1 MRPSV
6 RTSVGTVLAA
16 LILAAIAA
24 GPDQHRATAAEV
36 RYEAEQAT
44 IINGVVE
51 NDYSGFTGTGYVDSA
66 NAVGAAIEF
75 SVRAPAAGSRA
86 LVFRYANGSF
96 SGRPATVTV
105 NGTVRGTLQ
114 FPGTGGWTTWRTQT
128 LTTALSAGANVV
140 RLTATTRRGLAN
152 IDSLSYDDGL
162 PSSPSPTASPTA
174 SVPPGTPISD
184 PIPQEP
190 IRSDL
195 GLILTEFAQFPPSAP
210 VPAPTDPRLMRTARI
225 NYLGQVPGSTRLFT
239 PDLNGKLY
247 TLPANGGTPS
257 VYLDVAATVGANF
270 FSGRGL
276 GSGFGFVAFHPQFA
290 TNGRFYTTHTEALG
304 ALGSIT
310 PDWTQSGA
318 VIHSVL
324 TEWTATDPAAAS
336 FSGTRRTLLRIGF
349 ATYIHAIQQIDFN
362 PNATPGS
369 GDYGLLYVAV
379 GDGGR
384 GSSST
389 VPQQLNVPHGKILR
403 IDPQGTNS
411 ANGRYGVPA
420 GNPFTGTS
428 GALGEIYAYG
438 MRDPHR
444 FSWDTGGTQ
453 RMFLGHIGEHDI
465 EGVYDL
471 RAGDNLGWSER
482 EGSWVFDR
490 QQPCNLYTLPADDAR
505 FGYDYPVAA
514 YDHNA
519 ANIPCGDDAGKAI
532 VGGFVYRGNAL
543 PALRGKYVFGDIVDG
558 RVFYTNEADMVR
570 GGALAPLY
578 QLRVVTPAGAQTSM
592 ATLAGDSRVDLRL
605 GTDRAG
611 ELYLLAKANG
621 RIWKVTGTTGVA
633 SR

>member
-6 RTSVGTVLAA
+6 RTAIGTSLVALVLAA
-16 LILAAIAA
+16 LVAVLDHHAAM
-24 GPDQHRATAAEV
+24 AAEV

-44 IINGVVE
+44 IVNGVVE
-51 NDYSGFTGTGYVDSA
+51 SEYPGFTGTGYVNSA

-75 SVRAPAAGSRA
+75 AVPAPAAGA
-86 LVFRYANGSF
+86 QTLVIRYANGTRTN
-96 SGRPATVTV
+96 RPATVSV
-105 NGTVRGTLQ
+105 NGSVRATLQ
-114 FPGTGGWTTWRTQT
+114 FPATGGWSTWRTQT
-128 LTTALSAGANVV
+128 LSTPLSAGTNVV
-140 RLTATTRRGLAN
+140 RLAATTSRGLAN
-152 IDSLSYDDGL
+152 VDSLSYDDGL
-162 PSSPSPTASPTA
+162 PTSPSPSVSPTG
-174 SVPPGTPISD
+174 SVPPRTPIAD
-184 PIPQEP
+184 PIPQAP
-190 IRSDL
+190 IRSEL
-195 GLILTEFAQFPPSAP
+195 GLVLTQFAQFPQTSP

-225 NYLGQVPGSTRLFT
+225 NYVGQIPGGSRLFT
-239 PDLNGKLY
+239 PDLNGRLY
-247 TLPANGGTPS
+247 TLPAAGGTPA

-276 GSGFGFVAFHPQFA
+276 GSGFGFVAFHPEFA
-290 TNGRFYTTHTEALG
+290 TNGRFYTVHTEALG

-362 PNATPGS
+362 PNAVPGS

-389 VPQQLNVPHGKILR
+389 VPQQLGVPHGKVLR
-403 IDPQGTNS
+403 IDPSGTNS
-411 ANGRYGVPA
+411 ANGRYGIPPA
-420 GNPFTGTS
+420 NPFTGNS
-428 GALGEIYAYG
+428 GALGEIYALG

-444 FSWDTGGTQ
+444 FSWDTGGTR

-490 QQPCNLYTLPADDAR
+490 QAPCNLYSLPADDAR

-519 ANIPCGDDAGKAI
+519 ATIPCGQDAGKAI
-532 VGGFVYRGNAL
+532 VGGFVYRGSAL

-558 RVFYTNEADMVR
+558 RVFYTNEAEMVR
-570 GGALAPLY
+570 GGGLAPLY
-578 QLRVVTPAGAQTSM
+578 QLRVLTATGTETSM
-592 ATLAGDSRVDLRL
+592 AALAGDSRVDLRL
-605 GTDRAG
+605 GVDRAG

-621 RIWKVTGTTGVA
+621 RIWKVTATQA
-633 SR
+633 SS